1 MVELLAKL
9 LIKNRE
15 DTGNPKVR
23 EAYGSLC
30 GILGIILNLVLFA
43 IKYVA
48 GSLSGS
54 IAIIA
59 DGMNSLSDAGSSV
72 ITLLGFKM
80 AGKKPDPEHPFGH
93 GRMEYLSG
101 LGVSFVILMMG
112 FELFKSSLDKI
123 LHPTDIETGWL
134 VMGILVVSILVKL
147 YMSFYNYRV
156 GKKIDSGAMK
166 ATATDSLSDVISTG
180 VVLGCMILAHFT
192 SIQLDGWCGLL
203 VACLIFY
210 AGIGAVKETI
220 GPLLGQA
227 PEKEFVEEIEN
238 IVMSHEGIVGI
249 HDLVVHDYGPGRRM
263 ISLHAEVPGDGDIY
277 ETHDLVDRIEL
288 ELAMK
293 LNCETIIHMDPL
305 NINDEKT
312 RQKRNM
318 VLEAVHSIDSNLSIH
333 DFRMVDG
340 PTHTNLVFD
349 VLTPADFAMS
359 DTELKTRIQEKIW
372 ESSPNHFAVMKIDK
386 DYVRQL

>member
-9 LIKNRE
+9 FIKNRE
-15 DTGNPKVR
+15 DVANPKVR
-23 EAYGSLC
+23 EAYGALC
-30 GILGIILNLVLFA
+30 GVLGILLNLLLFA

-48 GSLSGS
+48 GTLSGS

-93 GRMEYLSG
+93 GRIEYVSG
-101 LGVSFVILMMG
+101 LAVSFIILMMG
-112 FELFKSSLDKI
+112 IELFRSSVDKI
-123 LHPTDIETGWL
+123 LHPTAIETGGVVIL
-134 VMGILVVSILVKL
+134 ILVVSILMKL
-147 YMSFYNYRV
+147 YMSLYNYKV
-156 GKKIDSGAMK
+156 GKKIDSAAMK
-166 ATATDSLSDVISTG
+166 ATATDSLSDVISTA

-192 SIQLDGWCGLL
+192 SLQLDGWCGLL

-227 PEKEFVEEIEN
+227 PEKEYVEEIEH

-263 ISLHAEVPGDGDIY
+263 ISLHAEVPGDRDIF
-277 ETHDLVDRIEL
+277 ETHDLVDSIEM
-288 ELAMK
+288 ELAEK
-293 LNCETIIHMDPL
+293 LNCDVIIHMDPL
-305 NINDEKT
+305 NINDEAT
-312 RQKRNM
+312 IVKREL
-318 VLEAVHSIDSNLSIH
+318 VLSAVHSVDQRLSIH
-333 DFRMVDG
+333 DFRMVAG

-349 VLTPADFAMS
+349 VLTPADFTIS
-359 DTELKTRIQEKIW
+359 DFELKNLVQEKIQ
-372 ESSPNHFAVMKIDK
+372 ETAPNHYVVIKVDR
-386 DYVRQL
+386 DYVRQI

>member
-9 LIKNRE
+9 LIKNKE
-15 DTGNPKVR
+15 ETDNPKVR

-30 GILGIILNLVLFA
+30 GILGIVLNLVLFA
-43 IKYVA
+43 IKYIA

-101 LGVSFVILMMG
+101 LGVSFIILMMG

-123 LHPTDIETGWL
+123 LHPTPIETGWL

-147 YMSFYNYRV
+147 YMSLYNYRV

-166 ATATDSLSDVISTG
+166 ATATDSLSDVISTA
-180 VVLGCMILAHFT
+180 VVLGSMILAHFT

-227 PEKEFVEEIEN
+227 PEREFVEEIEH

-263 ISLHAEVPGDGDIY
+263 ISLHAEVPGNDDIY
-277 ETHDLVDRIEL
+277 ATHDLVDSIEM
-288 ELAMK
+288 ELGEK
-293 LNCETIIHMDPL
+293 LNCEVIIHMDPL
-305 NINDEKT
+305 NINDEETCK
-312 RQKRNM
+312 KREM
-318 VLEAVHSIDSNLSIH
+318 VLAAVHSVDEHLSIH
-333 DFRMVDG
+333 DFRMVTG

-349 VLTPADFAMS
+349 VLTPADFALS
-359 DTELKTRIQEKIW
+359 DAELKNRIQEKVW
-372 ESSPNHFAVMKIDK
+372 EMEPNHFIVIKVDK